1 MSLTQL
7 DQFLSLRES
16 NPLLA
21 ERLASPLDLEDFLQL
36 AGEWGF
42 QLTEADVLHA
52 QKRAMEQGSASALQQ
67 AQAEESRRLRN
78 FIHG

>member
-1 MSLTQL
+1 MSLSQL

-21 ERLASPLDLEDFLQL
+21 QRLASPLELEEFLQL
-36 AGEWGF
+36 AREWGF
-42 QLTEADVLHA
+42 QLTESDVLAA
-52 QKRAMEQGSASALQQ
+52 QKRAMDQGSAAALQR

>member
-1 MSLTQL
+1 MSLSQL
-7 DQFLSLRES
+7 DQFLSFRES

-21 ERLASPLDLEDFLQL
+21 ERLASPLELEDFLQL
-36 AGEWGF
+36 AQEWGF
-42 QLTEADVLHA
+42 QLTESDVLDA
-52 QKRAMEQGSASALQQ
+52 QKRAMDQGSASSLQR

>member
-1 MSLTQL
+1 MSLSQL

-21 ERLASPLDLEDFLQL
+21 QRLESPLELEDFLQL
-36 AGEWGF
+36 AQEWGF
-42 QLTEADVLHA
+42 QLTESDVLDA
-52 QKRAMEQGSASALQQ
+52 QKRAMDQGSAAALQR

>member
-1 MSLTQL
+1 MSLSQL

-21 ERLASPLDLEDFLQL
+21 QRLASPLELEDFLQL
-36 AGEWGF
+36 AREWGF
-42 QLTEADVLHA
+42 QLTESDVLAA
-52 QKRAMEQGSASALQQ
+52 QKRATDQGSAAALQR

>member
-1 MSLTQL
+1 MSLSQL

-16 NPLLA
+16 NPLLSQ
-21 ERLASPLDLEDFLQL
+21 RLASPLELQDFLQL
-36 AGEWGF
+36 AREWGF
-42 QLTEADVLHA
+42 QLTESDVLAA
-52 QKRAMEQGSASALQQ
+52 QKRAMDQGSAAALQR

>member
-1 MSLTQL
+1 MSLSQL
-7 DQFLSLRES
+7 DQFLSLRAS

-21 ERLASPLDLEDFLQL
+21 QRLASPLELEDFLQL
-36 AGEWGF
+36 AREWGF
-42 QLTEADVLHA
+42 QLTESDVLAA
-52 QKRAMEQGSASALQQ
+52 QKRAMDQGSAAALQR

>member
-1 MSLTQL
+1 MSLSQL

-16 NPLLA
+16 NPLLSQ
-21 ERLASPLDLEDFLQL
+21 RLASPLELEDFLQL
-36 AGEWGF
+36 AQEWGF
-42 QLTEADVLHA
+42 QLTESDVLAA
-52 QKRAMEQGSASALQQ
+52 QKRAMDQGSAAALQR

>member
-1 MSLTQL
+1 MSLSQL
-7 DQFLSLRES
+7 DQFLSLRAS

-21 ERLASPLDLEDFLQL
+21 QRLASPLELEDFLQL
-36 AGEWGF
+36 AQEWGF
-42 QLTEADVLHA
+42 QLTESDVLAA
-52 QKRAMEQGSASALQQ
+52 QKRAMDQGSASSLQR

>member
-1 MSLTQL
+1 MSLSQL

-21 ERLASPLDLEDFLQL
+21 QRLASPLELEDFLQL
-36 AGEWGF
+36 AQEWGF
-42 QLTEADVLHA
+42 QLTESDVLDA
-52 QKRAMEQGSASALQQ
+52 QKRAMEQSSASSLQR

>member
-21 ERLASPLDLEDFLQL
+21 ERLASPLDLEDCLQL
-36 AGEWGF
+36 AGEWRF
-42 QLTEADVLHA
+42 QLTEADVLDA

>member
-1 MSLTQL
+1 MSLAQL

-42 QLTEADVLHA
+42 QLTKADVLDA

>member
-1 MSLTQL
+1 MSLSQL

-21 ERLASPLDLEDFLQL
+21 QRLASPLELEDFLQL
-36 AGEWGF
+36 AREWGF
-42 QLTEADVLHA
+42 QLTESDVLAA
-52 QKRAMEQGSASALQQ
+52 QKRAMDQGSAAALQR

>member
-1 MSLTQL
+1 MSLSQL

-21 ERLASPLDLEDFLQL
+21 QRLASPLELEDFLQL
-36 AGEWGF
+36 AQEWGF
-42 QLTEADVLHA
+42 QLTESDVLDT
-52 QKRAMEQGSASALQQ
+52 QKRAMDQGSASSLQRV
-67 AQAEESRRLRN
+67 QAEESRRLRN

>member
-1 MSLTQL
+1 MSLSQL

-21 ERLASPLDLEDFLQL
+21 ERLASPLELEDFLQL
-36 AGEWGF
+36 AREWGF
-42 QLTEADVLHA
+42 QLTESDVLAA
-52 QKRAMEQGSASALQQ
+52 QKRAMDQGSAAALQR

>member
-1 MSLTQL
+1 MSLSQL

-21 ERLASPLDLEDFLQL
+21 QRLASPLELEDFLQL
-36 AGEWGF
+36 AQEWGF
-42 QLTEADVLHA
+42 QLTESDVLDA
-52 QKRAMEQGSASALQQ
+52 RKRTMDQGSASSLQR

>member
-1 MSLTQL
+1 MSLSQL

-21 ERLASPLDLEDFLQL
+21 QRLASPLELEDFLQL
-36 AGEWGF
+36 AQEWGF
-42 QLTEADVLHA
+42 QLTQSDVLAA
-52 QKRAMEQGSASALQQ
+52 QKRAMDQGSAAALQR

>member
-1 MSLTQL
+1 MSLSQL

-21 ERLASPLDLEDFLQL
+21 QRLASPLELEDFLQL
-36 AGEWGF
+36 AQEWGF
-42 QLTEADVLHA
+42 QLTESDVLDA
-52 QKRAMEQGSASALQQ
+52 QKRAMDQGSASSLQR
-67 AQAEESRRLRN
+67 AKAEESRRLRN

>member
-21 ERLASPLDLEDFLQL
+21 ERLGSPLDLEDFLQL

-42 QLTEADVLHA
+42 QLTEADVLDA

>member
-1 MSLTQL
+1 MSLSQL

-21 ERLASPLDLEDFLQL
+21 QRLTSPLELEDFLQL
-36 AGEWGF
+36 AQEWGF
-42 QLTEADVLHA
+42 QLTESDVLDA
-52 QKRAMEQGSASALQQ
+52 QKRAMDQGSASSLQR

>member
-1 MSLTQL
+1 MSLSQL
-7 DQFLSLRES
+7 DQVLSLRES

-21 ERLASPLDLEDFLQL
+21 QRLESPLELEDFLQL
-36 AGEWGF
+36 AQEWGF
-42 QLTEADVLHA
+42 QLTESDVLDA
-52 QKRAMEQGSASALQQ
+52 QKRAMEQGSASSLQR

>member
-1 MSLTQL
+1 MSLAKL
-7 DQFLSLRES
+7 DHFLSLRAS

-36 AGEWGF
+36 AREWGF
-42 QLTEADVLHA
+42 ELTEADVLDA
-52 QKRAMEQGSASALQQ
+52 QKRAKKQGDASDLQR

>member
-1 MSLTQL
+1 MSLSQL

-16 NPLLA
+16 NPLLSQ
-21 ERLASPLDLEDFLQL
+21 RLASPLELEDFLQL
-36 AGEWGF
+36 AREWGF
-42 QLTEADVLHA
+42 QLTESDVLAA
-52 QKRAMEQGSASALQQ
+52 QKRAMDQGSAAALQR

>member
-1 MSLTQL
+1 MSLSQL
-7 DQFLSLRES
+7 DQLLSLRAS

-21 ERLASPLDLEDFLQL
+21 QRLASPLELEDFLQL
-36 AGEWGF
+36 AQEWGF
-42 QLTEADVLHA
+42 QLTESDVLDA
-52 QKRAMEQGSASALQQ
+52 QKRAMDQGSASSLQR

>member
-1 MSLTQL
+1 MSLSQL

-21 ERLASPLDLEDFLQL
+21 QRPASPLELEDFLQL
-36 AGEWGF
+36 AQEWGF
-42 QLTEADVLHA
+42 QLTESDVLDA
-52 QKRAMEQGSASALQQ
+52 QKRAMDQGSASSLQR

>member
-7 DQFLSLRES
+7 DHFLSLRES

-21 ERLASPLDLEDFLQL
+21 ERLASPLAFEDFLQL
-36 AGEWGF
+36 AREWGF
-42 QLTEADVLHA
+42 ELTEADVLDA
-52 QKRAMEQGSASALQQ
+52 QKRAMEHGNTSALQS

>member
-1 MSLTQL
+1 MSLSQL

-21 ERLASPLDLEDFLQL
+21 ERLASPLELEDFLQL
-36 AGEWGF
+36 AQEWGF
-42 QLTEADVLHA
+42 QLTESDVLDA
-52 QKRAMEQGSASALQQ
+52 QKRAMEQDSASSLQR

>member
-1 MSLTQL
+1 MSLSQL

-16 NPLLA
+16 IPLLA
-21 ERLASPLDLEDFLQL
+21 QRLLLPCELEDFFQL
-36 AGEWGF
+36 ALELGF
-42 QLTEADVLHA
+42 QLTESDVLDA
-52 QKRAMEQGSASALQQ
+52 QKRAMDQGSASSLQR

>member
-1 MSLTQL
+1 MSLSQL

-21 ERLASPLDLEDFLQL
+21 QRLASPLELEDFLQL
-36 AGEWGF
+36 AQEWGF
-42 QLTEADVLHA
+42 QLTESDVLDA
-52 QKRAMEQGSASALQQ
+52 QKRAMDQSTASSLQR

>member
-1 MSLTQL
+1 MSLSQL

-16 NPLLA
+16 NPLLSQ
-21 ERLASPLDLEDFLQL
+21 RLASPLELEDFLQL
-36 AGEWGF
+36 AREWGF
-42 QLTEADVLHA
+42 QLTESDVLAA
-52 QKRAMEQGSASALQQ
+52 QKRAMDQGSASSLQR

>member
-1 MSLTQL
+1 MSLSQL

-21 ERLASPLDLEDFLQL
+21 GRLASPLELEDFLQL
-36 AGEWGF
+36 AQEWGF
-42 QLTEADVLHA
+42 QLTESDVLDA
-52 QKRAMEQGSASALQQ
+52 QKRAMDQGSASSLQRV
-67 AQAEESRRLRN
+67 QAEESRRLRN

>member
-1 MSLTQL
+1 MYLSQL

-21 ERLASPLDLEDFLQL
+21 QRLASPLELEDFLQL
-36 AGEWGF
+36 AQEWGF
-42 QLTEADVLHA
+42 QLTESDVLDA
-52 QKRAMEQGSASALQQ
+52 QKRAMEQGSASSLQR

>member
-1 MSLTQL
+1 MSLSQL

-21 ERLASPLDLEDFLQL
+21 QRLALPLELEDFLQL
-36 AGEWGF
+36 AQEWGF
-42 QLTEADVLHA
+42 QLTESDVLDA
-52 QKRAMEQGSASALQQ
+52 QKRAMDQGSASSLQR